1 MENLKLRLL
10 KTNFLYLNSYLGK
23 GFFIPFC
30 ITSKTIGFQV
40 VTKQAMFLIAKT
52 FPTVTWLG
60 RVAPHTPL

>member
-1 MENLKLRLL
+1 MENLKI
-10 KTNFLYLNSYLGK
+10 KIQKNNFLYLNTFLGK

-30 ITSKTIGFQV
+30 LTSKTIEFQV